1 MIRQSEYFKDAGE
14 GAIRTILRIVSMFDE
29 FNLKDAV
36 RKEKKKKL
44 GQVEPKNGFEQFTL
58 LSVPLLQLVDSFNE
72 KNSVSKLLSHEG
84 SRYLDPFIFKTAV
97 AEDVYPKNSQLFS
110 TEVISVFCFASGVKS
125 WLIPKSANR
134 RLRQEFTETEYQA
147 ITFTGEDG
155 GTTLGLAVITVEEEH
170 SSVRSKVLP
179 ILQQHRKKRV
189 AKKRLVRWIEM
200 MWILKKTDR
209 GVKFQGKKESNI
221 LNSSFFIKGKDEK
234 VRNNSFKKKGKWDLY
249 KLRMKAQEAYSEH
262 KNSDED
268 SDILLVQKCYVFMD
282 VKQSERIC
290 LCAAMQQI
298 IDRERRENTMMGSSQ
313 IRSRKQNPTENL
325 ETLRNRHQSRRHDVL
340 EFVRL
345 HLPLDDNDKNVE
357 FPVNDID
364 MIRNKAKVFKKKLPI
379 KFVRPIEYPLPL
391 PKLDEEFGLAV
402 LVTRLGSDVL
412 VKLLQVLLAEYSVL
426 VVGKD
431 SEEVTCVLE
440 ALKLLLKPYKWAGAF
455 LPSMPYGMIEFVAS
469 PVPFMAGITVKELQ
483 RISQNNAVQSAYA
496 EGLSIVN
503 ITHGKAAISLTKGLQ
518 EVLLPRPSLSK
529 SLDCL
534 SKRLEISWQNKSFAT
549 FISSGIEPETRVTL
563 RSIRTIVE
571 KFMIRLS
578 ANLNLMRESYKAYGI
593 EDESDF
599 YFSPQKYIESLNNET
614 RFLQAMAHTQMF
626 ISYVDMKR
634 EEFIFIENA
643 QRSKMAKILARWIWN
658 KWCEYKRKSRRG

>member
-1 MIRQSEYFKDAGE
+1 
-14 GAIRTILRIVSMFDE
+14 
-29 FNLKDAV
+29 
-36 RKEKKKKL
+36 
-44 GQVEPKNGFEQFTL
+44 
-58 LSVPLLQLVDSFNE
+58 
-72 KNSVSKLLSHEG
+72 
-84 SRYLDPFIFKTAV
+84 
-97 AEDVYPKNSQLFS
+97 
-110 TEVISVFCFASGVKS
+110 
-125 WLIPKSANR
+125 
-134 RLRQEFTETEYQA
+134 
-147 ITFTGEDG
+147 
-155 GTTLGLAVITVEEEH
+155 
-170 SSVRSKVLP
+170 
-179 ILQQHRKKRV
+179 
-189 AKKRLVRWIEM
+189 
-200 MWILKKTDR
+200 
-209 GVKFQGKKESNI
+209 
-221 LNSSFFIKGKDEK
+221 
-234 VRNNSFKKKGKWDLY
+234 
-249 KLRMKAQEAYSEH
+249 
-262 KNSDED
+262 
-268 SDILLVQKCYVFMD
+268 
-282 VKQSERIC
+282 
-290 LCAAMQQI
+290 
-298 IDRERRENTMMGSSQ
+298 MMGSSQ

-391 PKLDEEFGLAV
+391 PKVRHEFQIYFCKCTHLSSHTQIPTIFQLDEEFGLAV

-503 ITHGKAAISLTKGLQ
+503 ITHGKAAISLTKCLQ